1 MYLQES
7 FKVSISRA
15 CSVVDL
21 HRSMWYYQSKR
32 DDSEVIDKLNE
43 LAEQL
48 STRGFDE
55 YYNRIRR
62 EGYRWNRKR
71 VLRVYRLMGLSLR
84 RKRKK
89 RLPSRTK
96 HPLVVP
102 NGLNHTWSMDFMS
115 DALSYGRRIRIL
127 NIIDDYN
134 REALSI
140 ETAYSFAGEQVVR
153 VLKELVFMRGK
164 PRQIRVDNGPEF
176 LSKIF
181 VNWCKLHGIKIN
193 YTQPG
198 KPVQNAYIERFNR
211 LFRED
216 ILDAYI
222 FDNIEQVRT
231 LSYNWMN
238 DYNYNHPHGSLNKM
252 SPVEYAKTFQTEV
265 NFRLKEDN
273 LNEIKMSNLALSEK
287 G

>member
-1 MYLQES
+1 
-7 FKVSISRA
+7 
-15 CSVVDL
+15 
-21 HRSMWYYQSKR
+21 MWYYQSKR
-32 DDSEVIDKLNE
+32 NDSQVIDKLNE

-48 STRGFDE
+48 PTRGFDE

-62 EGYRWNRKR
+62 EGLKWNRKR
-71 VLRVYRLMGLSLR
+71 VLRIYRNMGLSIR

-89 RLPSRTK
+89 RLPSRNK
-96 HPLVVP
+96 QPLTVP
-102 NGLNHTWSMDFMS
+102 NGMNHTWSMDFMS

-134 REALSI
+134 REALAI
-140 ETAYSFAGEQVVR
+140 EAAYSFAGEQVVR
-153 VLKELVFMRGK
+153 VLKELVFLRGK
-164 PRQIRVDNGPEF
+164 PRRIRVDNGPEF

-181 VNWCKLHGIKIN
+181 INWCKLHGIEIS
-193 YTQPG
+193 YIQPG

-222 FDNIEQVRT
+222 FDNIEQVRV
-231 LSYNWMN
+231 LSDQWMN
-238 DYNYNHPHGSLNKM
+238 DYNYKHPHGSLNRKTPIEFAKDFSLEASFQTNQTNKNNEKM
-252 SPVEYAKTFQTEV
+252 SK
-265 NFRLKEDN
+265 
-273 LNEIKMSNLALSEK
+273 LALSDN

>member
-1 MYLQES
+1 
-7 FKVSISRA
+7 
-15 CSVVDL
+15 
-21 HRSMWYYQSKR
+21 MWYYQSKR

-43 LAEQL
+43 LAEKL

-55 YYNRIRR
+55 YYNRIRK
-62 EGYRWNRKR
+62 EGLKWNRKR
-71 VLRVYRLMGLSLR
+71 VLRVYRQMGLSLR

-89 RLPSRTK
+89 RLPSRIK
-96 HPLVVP
+96 EPLVVP
-102 NGLNHTWSMDFMS
+102 KAINHTWSMDFMS

-134 REALSI
+134 REALAV
-140 ETAYSFAGEQVVR
+140 ETGFSFPGEQVVR
-153 VLKELVFMRGK
+153 VLKELMFLRGK
-164 PRQIRVDNGPEF
+164 PKVIRVDNGPEF

-181 VNWCKLHGIKIN
+181 VNWCAFHGIEIKYI
-193 YTQPG
+193 QPG

-222 FDNIEQVRT
+222 FNDIHQLRT
-231 LSYNWMN
+231 LSAEWMD
-238 DYNYNHPHGSLNKM
+238 DYNRNHPHSALDKK
-252 SPVEYAKTFQTEV
+252 SPYEFAKTFPGEST
-265 NFRLKEDN
+265 FPRKE
-273 LNEIKMSNLALSEK
+273 NEEYFNNMSILALSEK

>member
-1 MYLQES
+1 M
-7 FKVSISRA
+7 
-15 CSVVDL
+15 
-21 HRSMWYYQSKR
+21 HRSMWYYQSKK

-43 LAEQL
+43 LAEKL

-62 EGYRWNRKR
+62 EGYKWNRKR
-71 VLRVYRLMGLSLR
+71 VLRIYRLMGLSLR

-89 RLPSRTK
+89 RILSRTK
-96 HPLVVP
+96 QPLSIP
-102 NGLNHTWSMDFMS
+102 NGINHTWSMDFMS

-134 REALSI
+134 REALVI
-140 ETAYSFAGEQVVR
+140 EPSHSFPGEYLIR
-153 VLKELVFMRGK
+153 VLKELAFIRGLPK
-164 PRQIRVDNGPEF
+164 RIRVDNGPEF

-181 VNWCKLHGIKIN
+181 VNWCKMHGIEII
-193 YTQPG
+193 YIQPG
-198 KPVQNAYIERFNR
+198 KPSQNAFIERFNR

-216 ILDAYI
+216 VLDAYI
-222 FDNIEQVRT
+222 FDNIEQVRM
-231 LSYNWMN
+231 LANKWMN
-238 DYNYNHPHGSLNKM
+238 DYNYHHPHGSLNKM
-252 SPVEYAKTFQTEV
+252 SPVEYAKTFQSEAS
-265 NFRLKEDN
+265 FRLKEDN

>member
-1 MYLQES
+1 
-7 FKVSISRA
+7 
-15 CSVVDL
+15 
-21 HRSMWYYQSKR
+21 MWYYQSKR

-43 LAEQL
+43 LAERL

-55 YYNRIRR
+55 YYNRIRK
-62 EGYRWNRKR
+62 EGYKWNRKR

-96 HPLVVP
+96 CPLAVP

-134 REALSI
+134 RESLAI
-140 ETAYSFAGEQVVR
+140 EAAHSFAGEQVVR
-153 VLKELVFMRGK
+153 TLKELVFMRGK
-164 PRQIRVDNGPEF
+164 PRHIRVDNGPEF

-181 VNWCKLHGIKIN
+181 VNWCKLHGIEIKYI
-193 YTQPG
+193 QPG

-216 ILDAYI
+216 VLDAYI
-222 FDNIEQVRT
+222 FDNIEQVRA
-231 LSYNWMN
+231 LANKWMD

-252 SPVEYAKTFQTEV
+252 SPVEYAKAFQSEAS
-265 NFRLKEDN
+265 FRLKEDN
-273 LNEIKMSNLALSEK
+273 MKEK
-287 G
+287 CLI